1 MSYRIRLPNIEA
13 AIERRSAACDDPYD
27 MDLLAG
33 YIDALEA
40 ALYVRLGKVAADE
53 VLSTAAACAE
63 ADATDDNTAGDDD
76 EAAGW
81 FCPGCGAGPF
91 DDGHGVRDHVANCD
105 RVDGAGNPVDD
116 GG

>member
-1 MSYRIRLPNIEA
+1 MSYRVRLPNIEA

-27 MDLLAG
+27 MDLISN

-53 VLSTAAACAE
+53 VLSAAAARAE
-63 ADATDDNTAGDDD
+63 EAASTEDDD
-76 EAAGW
+76 
-81 FCPGCGAGPF
+81 CGCDCEDGCCDHCNPN
-91 DDGHGVRDHVANCD
+91 DD
-105 RVDGAGNPVDD
+105 GNPVADD